1 MFLPCSLNSEKDLL
15 AASYPWLK
23 MISILILLVSK
34 VPNLH
39 NSSGSMTQS
48 QRVNFCMVVCLLHNS
63 PNIPKKSCKKDSLF
77 VFLVMQ
83 GKKELTPKMLY
94 QIHLQ
99 DLIPEHNFYR
109 LLDKAIDFRFL
120 YKATQDYYGDEGQES
135 IDPVVFFKICLVGYL
150 NNINSD
156 RKLIEYCSNC
166 LDIRLFVRYDIDE
179 ALPWHSTISRTRQL
193 YGEEVFMELFKK
205 ILSLCVEKGMV
216 RGKRQAVDSAFI
228 KANASMDSLVEK
240 EVLEDV
246 DYYAQELN
254 EKSEYKV
261 SQTRKKLVDQH
272 HDWKTETYKG
282 QPKGSTKGDRKDE
295 NGNLIR
301 PKYLSNHTHYSP
313 TDPDARVSVKPG
325 KARQLNYF
333 GQLAVDDQHHV
344 ITGACADFAD
354 KRDSQCLE
362 QIVELTKENLEE
374 NQIELG
380 EVLADAGYSSGEA
393 LKYLNDNNI
402 NAWMPNFG
410 QYVPERE
417 GFVYNKAENHY
428 QCTKEGGNQAK
439 LLFKGEKTDSKGYT
453 KRTYRSS
460 ESDCKKCPLR
470 EQCCGMKT
478 NFKKID
484 DSIHKEL
491 YDKMHQKLTQN
502 PDYVKRM
509 VKVRSKTVEP
519 VLGTL
524 INFTSMKRVN
534 TRGIQQANKH
544 VLMAALTYNLK
555 KYLKFI
561 SKKPKSIAQIVSMEQ
576 GKLSTCLKTII
587 LNVKRYFLSLTFFR
601 NTNFLQKTNLA

>member
-1 MFLPCSLNSEKDLL
+1 
-15 AASYPWLK
+15 
-23 MISILILLVSK
+23 
-34 VPNLH
+34 
-39 NSSGSMTQS
+39 
-48 QRVNFCMVVCLLHNS
+48 
-63 PNIPKKSCKKDSLF
+63 
-77 VFLVMQ
+77 MQ

-94 QIHLQ
+94 QVHLQ

-120 YKATQDYYGDEGQES
+120 YKATKDYYGAEGQES
-135 IDPVVFFKICLVGYL
+135 IDPVVFFKICLIGYL
-150 NNINSD
+150 SNINSD

-166 LDIRLFVRYDIDE
+166 LDVRLFIRYDIDE
-179 ALPWHSTISRTRQL
+179 PLPWHSTISRTRQL

-205 ILSLCVEKGMV
+205 VLSLCVEKGMV

-240 EVLEDV
+240 EVLTDAE
-246 DYYAQELN
+246 YYADELN
-254 EKSEYKV
+254 ENSQYKV
-261 SQTRKKLVDQH
+261 SQTRKQLVEQH

-282 QPKGSTKGDRKDE
+282 QPKGSIKGDKKDE

-333 GQLAVDDQHHV
+333 GQLSVDDHNYV

-362 QIVELTKENLEE
+362 QIVELTKANLEE
-374 NQIELG
+374 NHLELG

-393 LKYLNDNNI
+393 LKYLNDNQI

-410 QYVPERE
+410 QYVPHRE
-417 GFVYNKAENHY
+417 GFVHQKLGNYY
-428 QCTKEGGNQAK
+428 QCTKEGGNKAK
-439 LLFKGEKTDSKGYT
+439 LVFKGEKTDSKGYT

-478 NFKKID
+478 NFKKLD

-491 YDKMHQKLTQN
+491 YDKMHKKLTQH
-502 PDYVKRM
+502 PEYAKRM
-509 VKVRSKTVEP
+509 SKIRSRTVEP

-524 INFTSMKRVN
+524 INFTNMKRVN

-561 SKKPKSIAQIVSMEQ
+561 ARKPKSKAQELSLRQ
-576 GKLSTCLKTII
+576 GKVNTGLKT
-587 LNVKRYFLSLTFFR
+587 LFSTLKRTSLSLPFFR
-601 NTNFLQKTNLA
+601 NHNTVPKINLA